1 MFKKLINMWKRRQE
15 TLKEAKLLKEKLI
28 QADEEEIAIFMEEVK
43 ERMRIAIGKGKSG
56 IILYKRNNLN
66 LPMFKKAV
74 EKAGLFFRNKA
85 EGWYIEVL

>member
-43 ERMRIAIGKGKSG
+43 ERMRIAIGKGKKG
-56 IILYKRNNLN
+56 IILYKRNLN
-66 LPMFKKAV
+66 LPMFKQAV
-74 EKAGLFFRNKA
+74 EKAGLFFRNEV